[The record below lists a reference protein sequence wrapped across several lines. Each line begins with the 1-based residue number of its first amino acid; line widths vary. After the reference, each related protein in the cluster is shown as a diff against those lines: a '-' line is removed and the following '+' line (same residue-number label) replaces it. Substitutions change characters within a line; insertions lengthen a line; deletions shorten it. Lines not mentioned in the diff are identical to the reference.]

1 MRHSTGKT
9 LRRYGWERALRVPLL
24 LVALV
29 LALAAALPAPAAAGR
44 HDLEVVGGDAAR
56 TGQFPWV
63 VRVSAGCAGTLV
75 AARVVLTAAHCAAG
89 LPVDGIAVTADTVD
103 LDDRRSREARVVRM
117 IVAAG
122 YRQVTEGDDWALL
135 QLDRRLPLP
144 TIPVNDASGYD
155 TGRFTVIGW
164 GATGEDQAQQRKL
177 RYAEVPLVADHTCV
191 SAYREAGYTYRPDE
205 MLCAGYVADGRR
217 DACYG
222 DSGGPLVRRDAYGT
236 WRQVGVV
243 SWGIGCARPG
253 LPGVY
258 TQLSAHAR
266 ELRAALARLR

>member
-1 MRHSTGKT
+1 MLPEMRHSTSKT
-9 LRRYGWERALRVPLL
+9 LRRYGWQRALLVPPL
-24 LVALV
+24 LVALF
-29 LALAAALPAPAAAGR
+29 LSASPAAAGR
-44 HDLEVVGGDAAR
+44 HDLEVVGGEAAR

-63 VRVSAGCAGTLV
+63 VRVSAGCAGTLI

-103 LDDRRSREARVVRM
+103 LDAKRSREARVVRM
-117 IVAAG
+117 IVASR
-122 YRQVTEGDDWALL
+122 YQQVTEGDDWALL
-135 QLDRRLPLP
+135 QLDRRLNLP
-144 TIPVNDASGYD
+144 TITVNDAPGYD
-155 TGRFTVIGW
+155 AGRFTVIGW
-164 GATGEDQAQQRKL
+164 GATGEDQAQQRTL
-177 RYAEVPLVADHTCV
+177 RYAEVPLVADRTCV
-191 SAYREAGYTYRPDE
+191 SAYRAAGYTYRPDE

-222 DSGGPLVRRDAYGT
+222 DSGGPLVRRDAYGA
-236 WRQVGVV
+236 WRQIGVV

-266 ELRAALARLR
+266 ELREALARLR